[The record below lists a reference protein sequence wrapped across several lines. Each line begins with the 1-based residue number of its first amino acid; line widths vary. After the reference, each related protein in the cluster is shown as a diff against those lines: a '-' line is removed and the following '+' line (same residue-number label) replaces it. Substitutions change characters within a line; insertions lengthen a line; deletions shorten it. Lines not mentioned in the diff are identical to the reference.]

1 MIEPARFAYQAL
13 IDPTGAR
20 LLRPVVS
27 ISLTNTRQSITAG
40 ALIDSGAD
48 ANVLPYQLGLDLGA
62 NWDEARSVP
71 HSQAI
76 LDKQRHAQL
85 P

>member
-1 MIEPARFAYQAL
+1 MIEPARFGYQAV

-27 ISLTNTRQSITAG
+27 ISLTHARQSIVAD

-48 ANVLPYQLGLDLGA
+48 ANVLPYQSGLDLGA
-62 NWDEARSVP
+62 RS
-71 HSQAI
+71 
-76 LDKQRHAQL
+76 
-85 P
+85 